1 MKINLLL
8 FQIFLALNGLAQ
20 SSSSVQVF
28 AHNDYVQP
36 VPFFNAYRNQV
47 GYLEA
52 DVFLERGKLLV
63 AHTRAELD
71 EQHTLDSL
79 YLRPLLSKVIYNN
92 GYPFADTRK
101 PLTLMLDI
109 KSDGATTLTS
119 LVKSLNR
126 YPQLVTAKQLSFV
139 ISGNIPD
146 PATWSQY
153 PDFIHFDGRPGIKYS
168 AYQLNRISLVS
179 DSFQKYSQWN
189 GKGIMPDAERT
200 KIEALIK
207 EVHAAGKKIRFW
219 AAPDFTNAWLYLMK
233 LEIDVIGT
241 DRVDELVSF
250 LETSP
255 KRTFT
260 NKKFHAIYT
269 PTNSHNRN
277 AKPRNIIL
285 MIGDGTGLAQWFSG
299 YTSNHAQLNVFGIKD
314 IGLVQTASADSY
326 ITDSAAGA
334 TAMATGYKTKNR
346 YVGVD
351 PLGKPLVLVTELLK
365 SWNFKTALISNGD
378 ITDATPASF
387 YAHQRERSWSE
398 AIALDFL
405 ESKNDILIGGGVAAF
420 QQRNDRRDLLKELS
434 AEGYTTSSRF
444 ALIDSAKNKK
454 LVIIDDLAI
463 KKQREGRGDF
473 LTRSFNKT
481 TSLFTNTG
489 APFFILLEAAQ
500 VDWGGH
506 SNDMPYIVT
515 EVLDFDEVIGD
526 ALKFVDI
533 NKETLLIITA
543 DHETGGLSLLDGDIE
558 QGIVSGSFSTNDH
571 TAIPVPVFA
580 YGPGSALFTGVYH
593 NTEIFNKI
601 MELLER

>member
-8 FQIFLALNGLAQ
+8 FQIFVALNGLAQ
-20 SSSSVQVF
+20 SSSNVQVF

-36 VPFFNAYRNQV
+36 IPFFNAHRNQV

-63 AHTRAELD
+63 AHTRAELNA
-71 EQHTLDSL
+71 QHTLDSL
-79 YLRPLLSKVIYNN
+79 YLRPLLAKVIYNN
-92 GYPFADTRK
+92 GYPFADTKK

-109 KSDGATTLTS
+109 KSDGATTLTM

-153 PDFIHFDGRPGIKYS
+153 PDFIRFDGRPGIKYS

-200 KIEALIK
+200 KIEALTK

-219 AAPDFTNAWLYLMK
+219 AAPDFPNAWLYLMK
-233 LEIDVIGT
+233 LEINVIGT
-241 DRVDELVSF
+241 DRVDELVTF
-250 LETSP
+250 LETLP

-260 NKKFHAIYT
+260 NKNFHAIYT
-269 PTNSHNRN
+269 PTYSHNRD

-351 PLGKPLVLVTELLK
+351 PLGKPLVLITELLK
-365 SWNFKTALISNGD
+365 SRNFKTAIISNGD
-378 ITDATPASF
+378 ITDATPGSF
-387 YAHQRERSWSE
+387 YAHKRERSWSE

-420 QQRNDRRDLLKELS
+420 QQRKDRRDLLNELS
-434 AEGYTTSSRF
+434 AKGYTTSNRF
-444 ALIDSAKNKK
+444 ASIDSVKNQK
-454 LVIIDDLAI
+454 LVIIDDVAI
-463 KKQREGRGDF
+463 KQQREGRGDF

-481 TSLFTNTG
+481 TSLFTTTT

-506 SNDMPYIVT
+506 SNDVLYIVT

-543 DHETGGLSLLDGDIE
+543 DHETGGLSLLGGDIE

-571 TAIPVPVFA
+571 TPIPVPVFA
-580 YGPGSALFTGVYH
+580 YGPGSALFAAVYQ

>member
-1 MKINLLL
+1 MKINFLL
-8 FQIFLALNGLAQ
+8 FQIFIALNGLAQ
-20 SSSSVQVF
+20 SSSNVQVF

-36 VPFFNAYRNQV
+36 IPFFNAYRNQV

-63 AHTRAELD
+63 AHTRAELE
-71 EQHTLDSL
+71 EQYTLDSL
-79 YLRPLLSKVIYNN
+79 YLRPLLSKVIYYN

-119 LVKSLNR
+119 LVKLLNR
-126 YPQLVTAKQLSFV
+126 YQQLVTAKQLSFV

-153 PDFIHFDGRPGIKYS
+153 PEFIHFDGRPGIKYS
-168 AYQLNRISLVS
+168 AYQLNRVSLVS

-219 AAPDFTNAWLYLMK
+219 ATPDFTNAWLYLMK

-241 DRVDELVSF
+241 DRVDELVAF

-269 PTNSHNRN
+269 PTYSHNRN

-334 TAMATGYKTKNR
+334 TAMATGNKTKNR

-351 PLGKPLVLVTELLK
+351 PLGKPLALVTELLK
-365 SWNFKTALISNGD
+365 SRNFKTAIISNGD
-378 ITDATPASF
+378 ITDATPGSF

-434 AEGYTTSSRF
+434 AKG
-444 ALIDSAKNKK
+444 
-454 LVIIDDLAI
+454 
-463 KKQREGRGDF
+463 
-473 LTRSFNKT
+473 
-481 TSLFTNTG
+481 
-489 APFFILLEAAQ
+489 
-500 VDWGGH
+500 
-506 SNDMPYIVT
+506 
-515 EVLDFDEVIGD
+515 
-526 ALKFVDI
+526 
-533 NKETLLIITA
+533 
-543 DHETGGLSLLDGDIE
+543 
-558 QGIVSGSFSTNDH
+558 
-571 TAIPVPVFA
+571 
-580 YGPGSALFTGVYH
+580 
-593 NTEIFNKI
+593 
-601 MELLER
+601 